1 MSGNLLQIGQSGAM
15 AARAALELTG
25 QNIANAG
32 NADYARRSL
41 SLADLTPTGSV
52 AYTQGFTSGS
62 GVRIDRVARADSV
75 LLYAQARQS
84 GSDLAR
90 ATTELAGLR
99 EAEQSVEQAGIY
111 PALVEFEAALGAL
124 RSDPLSPSL
133 RAAVVERGRVL
144 ADSVRL
150 GDSGLAGA
158 MERGRFEASAGVA
171 ALNTDAG
178 ELARLND
185 ALLRSRD
192 GTSGQAALLDRRDAL
207 LARMAQATGITV
219 EYGQRGMVDVRL
231 GDGTGPYLVSGTAA
245 TALASVEQA
254 DGTIGFSLGGS
265 PVALTG
271 GSLAGAGQALAAQR
285 DARAGLDAMALNLLT
300 SVNTAQSAGVTP
312 AGTSGLPFFAGT
324 GARDLAVVLPDG
336 DGLAT
341 APAGSGPQ
349 SRSTANL
356 DALRAALAGPGGPTA
371 QADALLTG
379 LSQAVA
385 GRGVTRDV
393 LATVAE
399 SAARAL
405 RAETA
410 VDLDAEA
417 ADLLRFQQ
425 AFQASGRV
433 IQAAAEIFDTILGI
447 R

>member
-1 MSGNLLQIGQSGAM
+1 MSANLLQIGQSGAM

-32 NADYARRSL
+32 NAYYARRSL
-41 SLADLTPTGSV
+41 ALADLTPTGSV

-84 GSDLAR
+84 GSELAR

-111 PALVEFEAALGAL
+111 PALVEFEAAFGAL

-158 MERGRFEASAGVA
+158 MERGRFEVQAGVA

-207 LARMAQATGITV
+207 LARMAQATGVTV

-231 GDGTGPYLVSGTAA
+231 GDGTGPYLVSGTTA
-245 TALASVEQA
+245 TALASA
-254 DGTIGFSLGGS
+254 DLPDGTVAFSLGGT
-265 PVALTG
+265 PVALAG
-271 GSLAGAGQALAAQR
+271 GALAGAGQALVAQR
-285 DARAGLDAMALNLLT
+285 DARAGLDVLALNLVT
-300 SVNTAQSAGVTP
+300 VVNTAQAAGTTP
-312 AGTSGLPFFAGT
+312 AGSAGMSFFAGT
-324 GARDLAVVLPDG
+324 GAADLAVVLADG
-336 DGLAT
+336 SGLAT

-349 SRSTANL
+349 SRSTVNL
-356 DALRAALAGPGGPTA
+356 DALRAALAGSGGPTA

-385 GRGVTRDV
+385 GRSVTREV

-399 SAARAL
+399 SAASAL

>member
-41 SLADLTPTGSV
+41 ALADLTPTGTV
-52 AYTQGFTSGS
+52 AYTQGFTAGS
-62 GVRIDRVARADSV
+62 GVRIDRVVRSDATI
-75 LLYAQARQS
+75 LFAQARQS
-84 GSDLAR
+84 GSDLTR
-90 ATTELAGLR
+90 ATAELAGLQ
-99 EAEQSVEQAGIY
+99 EAERSVEQAGIY

-133 RAAVVERGRVL
+133 RSAVIERGQVL

-158 MERGRFEASAGVA
+158 AGRVTAEAQAGVA
-171 ALNTDAG
+171 SLNRDAG
-178 ELARLND
+178 ELVRVNE
-185 ALLRSRD
+185 ALLRARE
-192 GTSGQAALLDRRDAL
+192 GTSGHAALLDQRDAL
-207 LARMAQATGITV
+207 LGRMAQTAGIAV
-219 EYGQRGMVDVRL
+219 EYGQRGMVNVRL
-231 GDGTGPYLVSGTAA
+231 GDTSGPFLVNGTTAPVPLSLQPQPDGTAA
-245 TALASVEQA
+245 FTLGGAAVTVSSGALA
-254 DGTIGFSLGGS
+254 GH
-265 PVALTG
+265 
-271 GSLAGAGQALAAQR
+271 GQALAELR
-285 DARAGLDAMALNLLT
+285 DARSALDAMAVQLVT
-300 SVNTAQSAGVTP
+300 TVNGAQASGVTP
-312 AGTSGLPFFAGT
+312 SGGAGPPIFAGSS
-324 GARDLAVVLPDG
+324 ARDLALVLRDPA
-336 DGLAT
+336 GLAT
-341 APAGSGPQ
+341 APAGAGAQ

-356 DALRAALAGPGGPTA
+356 DALRAALANGGPTA
-371 QADALLTG
+371 AADALLSR

-385 GRGVTRDV
+385 GRTVTREV
-393 LATVAE
+393 LATVAD
-399 SAARAL
+399 SARAAL
-405 RAETA
+405 SRETA

>member
-41 SLADLTPTGSV
+41 SLVDLTPTGVV
-52 AYTQGFTSGS
+52 AYTQGFTAGS
-62 GVRIDRVARADSV
+62 GVRIDRVTRTDAV
-75 LLYAQARQS
+75 LLQSQARQS

-90 ATTELAGLR
+90 AAAELAGLR

-111 PALVEFEAALGAL
+111 PALVEFEASLGAL

-133 RAAVVERGRVL
+133 RAAVLERGRVM

-158 MERGRFEASAGVA
+158 MERGRFEAQARIA
-171 ALNTDAG
+171 AFNTDAG
-178 ELARLND
+178 ELARVND

-192 GTSGQAALLDRRDAL
+192 GTSGQAALLDQRDAL
-207 LARMAQATGITV
+207 LGRMAQNAGITV

-231 GDGTGPYLVSGTAA
+231 GDGTGPYLVSGNTA
-245 TALASVEQA
+245 TAMTATAQG
-254 DGTIGFSLGGS
+254 DGTLGFALGS
-265 PVALTG
+265 TPVVPA
-271 GSLAGAGQALAAQR
+271 SGAFSGQAQALAGQR
-285 DARAGLDAMALNLLT
+285 DARTELDSLAVLLVAQ
-300 SVNTAQSAGVTP
+300 VNSAQGSGVTP
-312 AGTSGLPFFAGT
+312 AGGAGQPFFAGT
-324 GARDLAVVLPDG
+324 GASDLTVVLADG
-336 DGLAT
+336 AGLAT
-341 APAGSGPQ
+341 APAGAGAQ

-356 DALRAALAGPGGPTA
+356 DLLRTVLATGGPTA
-371 QADALLTG
+371 ASDALLSR
-379 LSQAVA
+379 LSHAVA
-385 GRGVTRDV
+385 ARAITHEV

-399 SAARAL
+399 SAGAAL
-405 RAETA
+405 SRETA

-417 ADLLRFQQ
+417 ANLLRFQQ

-433 IQAAAEIFDTILGI
+433 IQASAEIFDTILGI